1 LRYTRG
7 EGAAKGK
14 VPLFHLYML
23 LAPVR
28 LCSLP
33 LGVLLLLLLLL
44 LLLRDERSCT
54 QPLTLCPRA

>member
-1 LRYTRG
+1 
-7 EGAAKGK
+7 
-14 VPLFHLYML
+14 ML